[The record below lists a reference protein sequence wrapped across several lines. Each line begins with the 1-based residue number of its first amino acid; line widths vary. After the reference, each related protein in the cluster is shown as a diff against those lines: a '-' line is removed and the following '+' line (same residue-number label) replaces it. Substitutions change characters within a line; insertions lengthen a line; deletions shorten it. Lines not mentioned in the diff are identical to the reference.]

1 MTTAVAVPAVK
12 SSRKVVSR
20 AAERYLSRKQ
30 GTAVPR
36 YPSIYI
42 FVNPTSGGNKAA
54 ELMKLGME
62 KMSFQ
67 ETGLEA
73 DVSIFDIR
81 EGASGEKPAFMQLRE
96 LLDSPQG
103 PVLGD
108 YLRVVVAGGDGTVMW
123 VLQELILHG
132 INTDRVC
139 IGIIP
144 FGTGNDFSRAT
155 GWGASAPSDFPG
167 SRLTGFRTWLKRW
180 LSADVKK
187 FDIWKVGVKLHDDGG
202 VIYQLKNG
210 EKVPLT
216 EGNATDRPLKTL
228 TKPMCNYFSTG
239 VESRLGLGF
248 DRNRKKSQFANK
260 LVYGVEGTKKM
271 LFKKTAKINQTMD
284 KVVSLSSDGSD
295 DLVFQTSSSSDDKY
309 IQGDPV
315 SLIAVNIPSFASG
328 CDVWG
333 MAKKIALKGQDKS
346 ILGSS
351 QDMGDGMIELVS
363 YNSLMGIGMEQSHV
377 YPLAGNGHRVHQ
389 GHGPIEMDFKSD
401 LSKDTRIYFQIDGE
415 FYTCRRPEKIT
426 ISHKQCIR
434 VMKGPPLKGLFKVLH
449 IVLLV
454 ALLSAV
460 PLPVLQCKATAEAST
475 VNTTVIGRTDNVE
488 PHRQASKRDQQAVPH
503 IPSNRTYIFV
513 NPKSGGRKAG
523 DILHLPN
530 PYVYKGIA

>member
-1 MTTAVAVPAVK
+1 MTTAVAIPAVK

-187 FDIWKVGVKLHDDGG
+187 FDIWKVGVKLQDDGG

-216 EGNATDRPLKTL
+216 EVD
-228 TKPMCNYFSTG
+228 S
-239 VESRLGLGF
+239 E
-248 DRNRKKSQFANK
+248 
-260 LVYGVEGTKKM
+260 
-271 LFKKTAKINQTMD
+271 
-284 KVVSLSSDGSD
+284 
-295 DLVFQTSSSSDDKY
+295 
-309 IQGDPV
+309 
-315 SLIAVNIPSFASG
+315 
-328 CDVWG
+328 
-333 MAKKIALKGQDKS
+333 
-346 ILGSS
+346 
-351 QDMGDGMIELVS
+351 
-363 YNSLMGIGMEQSHV
+363 
-377 YPLAGNGHRVHQ
+377 
-389 GHGPIEMDFKSD
+389 
-401 LSKDTRIYFQIDGE
+401 
-415 FYTCRRPEKIT
+415 
-426 ISHKQCIR
+426 
-434 VMKGPPLKGLFKVLH
+434 
-449 IVLLV
+449 
-454 ALLSAV
+454 
-460 PLPVLQCKATAEAST
+460 
-475 VNTTVIGRTDNVE
+475 
-488 PHRQASKRDQQAVPH
+488 
-503 IPSNRTYIFV
+503 
-513 NPKSGGRKAG
+513 
-523 DILHLPN
+523 
-530 PYVYKGIA
+530 